1 MSPTVYSPPVPTYTA
16 LATYTLTGSETS
28 VTFAS
33 IPASYRD
40 LVVVIS
46 GSITDYDYILLR
58 YNGDTGSNYSYA
70 DFIGDGS
77 GIYSNSATITGAR
90 VGRMSTTA
98 GVISNL
104 VAQIM
109 DYSATDKHKTT
120 LARGSSPDEMAIGV
134 ASRWANTN
142 AITSVTALTLSGES
156 FENGTTLTLYGIEA

>member
-1 MSPTVYSPPVPTYTA
+1 MTA
-16 LATYTLTGSETS
+16 AWVSLATTTLSSSAAS
-28 VTFAS
+28 VTFGS
-33 IPASYRD
+33 ISGSYRD
-40 LVVVIS
+40 LAVAIS
-46 GSITDYDYILLR
+46 GSITNYDYILLR
-58 YNGDTGSNYSYA
+58 YNSDTGSNYPYV

-77 GIYSNSATITGAR
+77 GTYSNSATLTGAR

-120 LARGSSPDEMAIGV
+120 LARGSSPDEMTIGV
-134 ASRWANTN
+134 ASRWANTS

-156 FENGTTLTLYGIEA
+156 FESGTTLSLYGSNRL